1 MKGKHKKSCNRFDY
15 GGIVSSEIADIYK
28 NSLGGGIAGTIATS
42 LDGTQKQANNIV
54 KSSYNLNPMASNND
68 EVMDLYNNYGGLTH
82 IPGLNDKDKLNAFVK
97 NATTGIGGLSSLG
110 ANPLLSFIG
119 GSVVGGV
126 NSEIQYNNVEKDI
139 ASTNSVIDLYNRR
152 QQAALANAKD
162 NSALRQKL
170 GFEAGYFRDGGD
182 INYFNNGGTHEQ
194 NPFGGIPQGIAPN
207 NLMNVVEEGEVKWE
221 SPDGDYIFSNNH
233 RLNKNDVA
241 DNLLPNNLKGKTIA
255 EAAKKILKE
264 SDERPN
270 DYISDNGKNHFLGI
284 LRDINESKNP
294 QNQEVNSFR
303 RGGEPKH
310 KTEKHPWGMIRS
322 GGLYTGENA
331 YIVGTP
337 RISLETNKTQKEP
350 KENNPYNSKLS
361 FLVGPSGFVV
371 SKRAETPQNTEINPL
386 EGAMWFQKRNDVS
399 GDPALGEPYNYT
411 VYSAP
416 IPGNENPSSTNTSS
430 GRPRFKT
437 SPETPYVATSNS
449 QRPLGKI
456 SEPKATISES
466 IDKPAELLEP
476 RITSSD
482 TTTTTG
488 NPYQNFA
495 NRISGIANK
504 LRQYKQAGRPTGS
517 NIGNFAEKIGDTAMA
532 MAPIFA
538 NALDNPNYNYVNEIR
553 HSFNPVDTPYVSSAN
568 YMRYTPI
575 DVDYLTNQIK
585 SQSGAT
591 AGNIMNLSGGNRSTA
606 MAGLFGN
613 DYNTKLALGNAYLQ
627 SDLQNMQNY
636 QNVQKHN
643 TSINEFDI
651 NNYVNNARFN
661 AQGLAHARQTA
672 AMLGQQEFDA
682 WKDRQ
687 YANLSQGLTNLQNLK
702 KDRWT
707 NNQLQMLVD
716 SGAIVWD
723 PRTGQYVAKDK
734 TTV

>member
-42 LDGTQKQANNIV
+42 LDGTRKQANNIV
-54 KSSYNLNPMASNND
+54 KSSYNLNPIASNND

-82 IPGLNDKDKLNAFVK
+82 IPGLNDKDKLNGFVK

-119 GSVVGGV
+119 GSVLGGV
-126 NSEIQYNNVEKDI
+126 NSAIQYHNVEKDI

-233 RLNKNDVA
+233 RLNKNDVT

-255 EAAKKILKE
+255 EAAKKMLKE

-331 YIVGTP
+331 YIIGSP
-337 RISLETNKTQKEP
+337 KT
-350 KENNPYNSKLS
+350 SI
-361 FLVGPSGFVV
+361 
-371 SKRAETPQNTEINPL
+371 QNTEINPL

-399 GDPALGEPYNYT
+399 GDPALGNPYNYT
-411 VYSAP
+411 VYSST
-416 IPGNENPSSTNTSS
+416 IPESENTSSTNTSS
-430 GRPRFKT
+430 EKPRFKT

-456 SEPKATISES
+456 SEQKATISES

-476 RITSSD
+476 RIMSSN

-488 NPYQNFA
+488 NPYQNLA

-504 LRQYKQAGRPTGS
+504 FRQYKQAGRPTGS
-517 NIGNFAEKIGDTAMA
+517 KIGNFAEKIGDAAMA
-532 MAPIFA
+532 MSPIFA
-538 NALDNPNYNYVNEIR
+538 NALDNPNYSYVNEIR